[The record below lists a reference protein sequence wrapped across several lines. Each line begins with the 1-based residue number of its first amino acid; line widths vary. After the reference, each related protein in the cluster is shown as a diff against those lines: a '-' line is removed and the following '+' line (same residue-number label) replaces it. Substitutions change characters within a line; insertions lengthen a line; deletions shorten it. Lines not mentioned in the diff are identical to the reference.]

1 MESLWATIDGI
12 RGHARAWSGTSDSRR
27 SPVVM
32 VHGFGI
38 SSSYFVPLGNLLA
51 GEFAS
56 YAPDLP
62 GHGKSE
68 TPPRPL
74 DVPALAEALIAW
86 MDAFD
91 IERAALVGN
100 SMGCQIVAEA
110 AVRFP
115 QRVDRLVLIGPT
127 VDPAAR
133 AAWRQIGRLLRGGY
147 FERISLVGILLRD
160 FARMGPRLFPEFRFM
175 LEDRI
180 EEKLPRVTA
189 PVMLVRGERDY
200 VAPPRWLEEAARLS
214 GAQTTTVIPRWGH
227 GAHYSAPDVTKA
239 KIAPF
244 LRG

>member
-1 MESLWATIDGI
+1 MHG
-12 RGHARAWSGTSDSRR
+12 RRVHARAWSGSSDTRR
-27 SPVVM
+27 TPVVM

-38 SSSYFVPLGNLLA
+38 SSSYFVPLGKLLA
-51 GEFAS
+51 SEFAP

-74 DVPALAEALIAW
+74 DVPALADALVAW
-86 MDAFD
+86 MDALEID
-91 IERAALVGN
+91 RAALVGN

-115 QRVDRLVLIGPT
+115 QRVERLVLIGPT

-133 AAWRQIGRLLRGGY
+133 AGWRQIGRLLRGGY

-160 FARMGPRLFPEFRFM
+160 FARMGPRLLPEFRFM

-180 EEKLPRVTA
+180 EQKLLRVAA

-200 VAPPRWLEEAARLS
+200 VAPPRWLEEAARLVS
-214 GAQTTTVIPRWGH
+214 AEATAVIPRWGH
-227 GAHYSAPDVTKA
+227 GAHYSAADVTKE

-244 LRG
+244 LRGEA